1 MRFLSYGVMVYMLMA
16 LIWWTVLLIKNNA
29 SLYETK
35 VALLQESQNRIFEVK
50 NFDIKTT
57 PEYETIT
64 STFERNKKM
73 ILGEGMVFGVSL
85 ILGLWFI
92 QNAYLKEVEN
102 TGKQKNFLLSVTH
115 ELRSP
120 IASINLIT
128 QTLLKRKLPQ
138 EKTIDLHESILSEST
153 RLEKLINNLLLTTRI
168 NNAYAYN
175 FESVNLHEVISEVI
189 KKIHFQNPEANI
201 QIHMTEPNVHIMAD
215 KEAFIS
221 IVNNM
226 VENGIKYSPKPAK
239 IDINVHENQKNV
251 IIEVMDKGI
260 GIPENEKSKVAGQFY
275 RVGSEETR
283 ETKGTG
289 LGLYIVD
296 KITKAHHGFMEI
308 QNNIPKGSK
317 FIITLPKKQI

>member
-73 ILGEGMVFGVSL
+73 ILGEGMVFGISL

-92 QNAYLKEVEN
+92 QNAYIKEVEN
-102 TGKQKNFLLSVTH
+102 TSKQKNFLLSVTH

-138 EKTIDLHESILSEST
+138 EKAIDLHESILSEST

-175 FESVNLHEVISEVI
+175 FESVNVPEVISEVI
-189 KKIHFQNPEANI
+189 KKVHFQNPEANI
-201 QIHMTEPNVHIMAD
+201 QVHITEPNVHIMAD

-239 IDINVHENQKNV
+239 IDINVQENQKHV
-251 IIEVMDKGI
+251 IIEVMDEGI
-260 GIPENEKSKVAGQFY
+260 GIPENEKSKVTGQFY

-308 QNNIPKGSK
+308 QNNTPKGSK

>member
-73 ILGEGMVFGVSL
+73 ILGEGMVFGISL

-92 QNAYLKEVEN
+92 QNAYIKEVEN
-102 TGKQKNFLLSVTH
+102 TSKQKNFLLSVTH

-138 EKTIDLHESILSEST
+138 EKAIDLHESILSEST

-175 FESVNLHEVISEVI
+175 FESVNVHEVISEVI
-189 KKIHFQNPEANI
+189 KKVHFQNPEANI
-201 QIHMTEPNVHIMAD
+201 QVHMTEPNVHIMAD

-239 IDINVHENQKNV
+239 IDINVQENQKHV
-251 IIEVMDKGI
+251 IIEVLDEGI
-260 GIPENEKSKVAGQFY
+260 GIPENEKSKVTGQFY

-308 QNNIPKGSK
+308 QNNTPKGSK

>member
-16 LIWWTVLLIKNNA
+16 LIWWTVLLLKNNT
-29 SLYETK
+29 SLYESK
-35 VALLQESQNRIFEVK
+35 LELLQESQNRIFEVK
-50 NFDIKTT
+50 DFDIKTT

-73 ILGEGMVFGVSL
+73 ILGEGMVFGISL

-92 QNAYLKEVEN
+92 QNAYIKEVEN

-128 QTLLKRKLPQ
+128 QTLLKRKLPP

-168 NNAYAYN
+168 NNSYTYN
-175 FESVNLHEVISEVI
+175 FESINVHDAIHEVV
-189 KKIHFQNPEANI
+189 KNTHFQSPEVNI
-201 QIHMTEPNVHIMAD
+201 HTHLPNADLNIMAD

-221 IVNNM
+221 IINNM

-239 IDINVHENQKNV
+239 IDIKVHENQKNI
-251 IIEVMDKGI
+251 IIEVTDEGI
-260 GIPENEKSKVAGQFY
+260 GIPENEKSKVTGQFY

-296 KITKAHHGFMEI
+296 KITKAHNGFMEI
-308 QNNIPKGSK
+308 QNNAPKGSK
-317 FIITLPKKQI
+317 FIITLPKKQS

>member
-16 LIWWTVLLIKNNA
+16 LIWWTVLLLKNNT
-29 SLYETK
+29 SLYQTK
-35 VALLQESQNRIFEVK
+35 LELLQESQNRIFEVK
-50 NFDIKTT
+50 DFDIKTT

-73 ILGEGMVFGVSL
+73 ILGEGMVFGISL

-92 QNAYLKEVEN
+92 QNAYIKEVEN

-128 QTLLKRKLPQ
+128 QTLLRRKLPP
-138 EKTIDLHESILSEST
+138 EKTVDLHESILSEST

-168 NNAYAYN
+168 NNAYNYN
-175 FESVNLHEVISEVI
+175 FESINVHDAIHEVV

-201 QIHMTEPNVHIMAD
+201 KPHLPEPDLHIMAD

-221 IVNNM
+221 IINNM
-226 VENGIKYSPKPAK
+226 VENGIKYSPKPAN
-239 IDINVHENQKNV
+239 IDINVQENQKN
-251 IIEVMDKGI
+251 IMIEVTDEGI
-260 GIPENEKSKVAGQFY
+260 GIPENEKPKVTGQFY

-296 KITKAHHGFMEI
+296 KITKAHNGFMEI
-308 QNNIPKGSK
+308 QNNTPKGSK
-317 FIITLPKKQI
+317 FIITLPKKQS

>member
-16 LIWWTVLLIKNNA
+16 LIWWTVLLLKNNT
-29 SLYETK
+29 SLYESK
-35 VALLQESQNRIFEVK
+35 LELLQESQNRIFEVK
-50 NFDIKTT
+50 DFDIKTT

-64 STFERNKKM
+64 SNFERNKKM
-73 ILGEGMVFGVSL
+73 ILGEGMVFGISL

-92 QNAYLKEVEN
+92 QNAYIKEVEN

-128 QTLLKRKLPQ
+128 QTLLKRKLPP

-168 NNAYAYN
+168 NNSYTYN
-175 FESVNLHEVISEVI
+175 FESINVHDAIHEVI
-189 KKIHFQNPEANI
+189 KNTHFQCPEVNIHTHLPNPDLN
-201 QIHMTEPNVHIMAD
+201 IMAD

-221 IVNNM
+221 IINNM
-226 VENGIKYSPKPAK
+226 VENGIKYSAKPAK
-239 IDINVHENQKNV
+239 IDIKVHENQKN
-251 IIEVMDKGI
+251 IMIELADEGI
-260 GIPENEKSKVAGQFY
+260 GIPENEKSKVTGQFY

-296 KITKAHHGFMEI
+296 KITKAHNGFMEI
-308 QNNIPKGSK
+308 QNNAPKGSK
-317 FIITLPKKQI
+317 FIITLPKKQS

>member
-16 LIWWTVLLIKNNA
+16 LIWWTVLLLKNNA
-29 SLYETK
+29 SLYQTK
-35 VALLQESQNRIFEVK
+35 IELLQESQNRIFEVK
-50 NFDIKTT
+50 DFDIKTT

-73 ILGEGMVFGVSL
+73 ILGEGMVFGISL

-92 QNAYLKEVEN
+92 QNAYIKEVEN

-128 QTLLKRKLPQ
+128 QTLLKRKLDT
-138 EKTIDLHESILSEST
+138 EKTTDLHESILSEST

-168 NNAYAYN
+168 NNAYNYN
-175 FESVNLHEVISEVI
+175 FETIHVNEVVNEVI
-189 KKIHFQNPEANI
+189 KKSTFQNPEAV
-201 QIHMTEPNVHIMAD
+201 IHTNLAKEDLTIMAD

-221 IVNNM
+221 IINNM
-226 VENGIKYSPKPAK
+226 VENSIKYSPKPAQIALTIK
-239 IDINVHENQKNV
+239 DSQKN
-251 IIEVMDKGI
+251 ITIEVADQGI
-260 GIPENEKSKVAGQFY
+260 GIPDNEKSKVSEQFY
-275 RVGSEETR
+275 RIGNEETR

-296 KITKAHHGFMEI
+296 KITKAHNGTMEI
-308 QNNIPKGSK
+308 QNNTPKGSK
-317 FIITLPKKQI
+317 FIITLSKKQS

>member
-16 LIWWTVLLIKNNA
+16 LIWWTVLLLKNNA
-29 SLYETK
+29 SLYQTK
-35 VALLQESQNRIFEVK
+35 IELLQESQNRIFEVK
-50 NFDIKTT
+50 DFDIKTT

-73 ILGEGMVFGVSL
+73 ILGEGMVFGISL

-92 QNAYLKEVEN
+92 QNAYIKEVEN

-128 QTLLKRKLPQ
+128 QTLLKRKLDT
-138 EKTIDLHESILSEST
+138 EKTTDLHESILSEST

-168 NNAYAYN
+168 NNAYNYN
-175 FESVNLHEVISEVI
+175 FETIHVNEVVNEVI
-189 KKIHFQNPEANI
+189 KKSTFQNPEAV
-201 QIHMTEPNVHIMAD
+201 IHTNLAKEDLTIMAD

-221 IVNNM
+221 IINNM
-226 VENGIKYSPKPAK
+226 VENSIKYSPKPAQIALTIK
-239 IDINVHENQKNV
+239 DSQKN
-251 IIEVMDKGI
+251 ITIEVADQGI
-260 GIPENEKSKVAGQFY
+260 GIPDNEKSKVSEQFY
-275 RVGSEETR
+275 RIGNEETR

-296 KITKAHHGFMEI
+296 KITKAHNGTMEI
-308 QNNIPKGSK
+308 RNNTPKGSK
-317 FIITLPKKQI
+317 FIITLSKKQL

>member
-1 MRFLSYGVMVYMLMA
+1 MA
-16 LIWWTVLLIKNNA
+16 LIWWTVLLLKNNA
-29 SLYETK
+29 SLYQTK
-35 VALLQESQNRIFEVK
+35 IELLQESQNRIFEVK
-50 NFDIKTT
+50 DFDIKTT

-64 STFERNKKM
+64 SAFERNKKM
-73 ILGEGMVFGVSL
+73 ILGEGMVFGISL

-92 QNAYLKEVEN
+92 QNAYIKEVEN

-138 EKTIDLHESILSEST
+138 EKAVDLHESILSEST

-168 NNAYAYN
+168 NNSYTYN
-175 FESVNLHEVISEVI
+175 FESINVQDAIHEVV
-189 KKIHFQNPEANI
+189 KNTHFQSPEVNI
-201 QIHMTEPNVHIMAD
+201 HTHFPDTAFNIMAD

-221 IVNNM
+221 IINNM

-239 IDINVHENQKNV
+239 IDIIVKENPKHI
-251 IIEVMDKGI
+251 IIEVTDEGI
-260 GIPENEKSKVAGQFY
+260 GIPEKEKSKVTGQFY

-296 KITKAHHGFMEI
+296 KITKAHNGFMDI
-308 QNNIPKGSK
+308 QNNTPKGSK
-317 FIITLPKKQI
+317 FIITLPKKQS

>member
-16 LIWWTVLLIKNNA
+16 LIWWTVLLLKNNT
-29 SLYETK
+29 SLYESK
-35 VALLQESQNRIFEVK
+35 LEVLQESQNRIFEVK
-50 NFDIKTT
+50 DFDIKTT

-73 ILGEGMVFGVSL
+73 ILGEGMVFGISL

-92 QNAYLKEVEN
+92 QNAYIKEVEN

-128 QTLLKRKLPQ
+128 QTLLKRKLPP

-168 NNAYAYN
+168 NNSYTYN
-175 FESVNLHEVISEVI
+175 FESINVHDAIHEVV
-189 KKIHFQNPEANI
+189 KNTHFQSPEVNI
-201 QIHMTEPNVHIMAD
+201 HTHLPNLDLNIMAD

-221 IVNNM
+221 IINNM

-239 IDINVHENQKNV
+239 IDIKVHENHKNI
-251 IIEVMDKGI
+251 IIEVTDEGI
-260 GIPENEKSKVAGQFY
+260 GIPENEKSKVTGQFY

-289 LGLYIVD
+289 LGLYIID
-296 KITKAHHGFMEI
+296 KITKAHNGFMEI
-308 QNNIPKGSK
+308 QNNAPKGSK
-317 FIITLPKKQI
+317 FIITLPKKQS

>member
-16 LIWWTVLLIKNNA
+16 LIWWTVLLLKNNA
-29 SLYETK
+29 SLYQTK
-35 VALLQESQNRIFEVK
+35 IELLQESQNRIFEVK
-50 NFDIKTT
+50 DFDIKTT

-73 ILGEGMVFGVSL
+73 ILGEGMVFGISL

-92 QNAYLKEVEN
+92 QNAYIKEVEN

-128 QTLLKRKLPQ
+128 QTLLKRKLDT
-138 EKTIDLHESILSEST
+138 EKTTDLHESILSEST

-168 NNAYAYN
+168 NNAYNYN
-175 FESVNLHEVISEVI
+175 FETIHVNEVVNEVI
-189 KKIHFQNPEANI
+189 KKSTFQNPEAV
-201 QIHMTEPNVHIMAD
+201 IHTNLAKEDLTIMAD

-221 IVNNM
+221 IINNM
-226 VENGIKYSPKPAK
+226 VENSIKYSPKPAQIALTIK
-239 IDINVHENQKNV
+239 DSQKN
-251 IIEVMDKGI
+251 ITIEVADQGI
-260 GIPENEKSKVAGQFY
+260 GIPDNEKSKVSEQFY
-275 RVGSEETR
+275 RIGNEETR

-296 KITKAHHGFMEI
+296 KITKAHNGTMEI
-308 QNNIPKGSK
+308 RNNTPKGSK
-317 FIITLPKKQI
+317 IIITLSKKQS

>member
-73 ILGEGMVFGVSL
+73 ILGEGMVFGISL

-92 QNAYLKEVEN
+92 QNAYIKEVEN
-102 TGKQKNFLLSVTH
+102 TSKQKNFLLSVTH

-138 EKTIDLHESILSEST
+138 EKAIDLHESILSEST

-175 FESVNLHEVISEVI
+175 FESVNVHEVISEVI
-189 KKIHFQNPEANI
+189 KKVHFQNPEANI
-201 QIHMTEPNVHIMAD
+201 QVHITEPNVHIMAD
-215 KEAFIS
+215 REAFIS

-239 IDINVHENQKNV
+239 IDINVQENQKHV
-251 IIEVMDKGI
+251 IIEVMDEGI
-260 GIPENEKSKVAGQFY
+260 GIPENEKSKVTGQFY

-308 QNNIPKGSK
+308 QNNTPKGSK

>member
-16 LIWWTVLLIKNNA
+16 LIWWTVLLLKNNA
-29 SLYETK
+29 SLYQTK
-35 VALLQESQNRIFEVK
+35 IELLQESQNRIFEVK
-50 NFDIKTT
+50 DFDIKTT

-64 STFERNKKM
+64 SAFERNKKM
-73 ILGEGMVFGVSL
+73 ILGEGMVFGISL

-92 QNAYLKEVEN
+92 QNAYIKEVEN

-138 EKTIDLHESILSEST
+138 EKAVDLHESILSEST

-168 NNAYAYN
+168 NNSYTYN
-175 FESVNLHEVISEVI
+175 FESINVQDAIHEVV
-189 KKIHFQNPEANI
+189 KNTHFQSPEVNI
-201 QIHMTEPNVHIMAD
+201 RTHFPDTALNIMAD

-221 IVNNM
+221 IINNM

-239 IDINVHENQKNV
+239 IDIIVKENPKHI
-251 IIEVMDKGI
+251 IIEVTDEGI
-260 GIPENEKSKVAGQFY
+260 GIPEKEKSKVTGQFY

-296 KITKAHHGFMEI
+296 KITKAHNGFMDI
-308 QNNIPKGSK
+308 QNNTPKGSK
-317 FIITLPKKQI
+317 FIITLPKKQS